1 MVLRPLTNVFFK
13 VVFKNPP
20 FGSTFLFVNYFP
32 YVLWKVLGFITN
44 FIYSFNLG
52 RWGVL
57 PHHNFIYMVENKMK
71 IRTDPLS
78 SCICCPPNSQLGWF
92 EISDTK
98 TFVIRYRRRSNA
110 QISKILI
117 KF

>member
-1 MVLRPLTNVFFK
+1 VVLRPLTNVFFK

-71 IRTDPLS
+71 IPTLCPLVYAVHQTLS
-78 SCICCPPNSQLGWF
+78 WVGLKSVTQI
-92 EISDTK
+92 K